1 MEFRPRRLDVLLP
14 KRARTLANLDS
25 NQLQMDRML
34 SAQQIRAARSLLG
47 WSRRE
52 LAIVAGIS
60 QGTIKA
66 IEQGKTDVRLSTLR
80 NLARTF
86 TAHGV
91 EFVMEG
97 SRSGVTIKNAA
108 KDQWTG
114 GPLAASTTARSAAD
128 AAQTVPTNDAPEGH
142 LWLRA
147 LGVMR
152 SRKV

>member
-1 MEFRPRRLDVLLP
+1 M
-14 KRARTLANLDS
+14 DS
-25 NQLQMDRML
+25 NRLQMDRML

-66 IEQGKTDVRLSTLR
+66 IEQGKTDARLSTLR
-80 NLARTF
+80 KLARTF

-97 SRSGVTIKNAA
+97 SRSGVTIKTTA
-108 KDQWTG
+108 KDHRTE
-114 GPLAASTTARSAAD
+114 PNRKVRRAKLTAITTAACGEHKKAD
-128 AAQTVPTNDAPEGH
+128 TIQASRNIPSTARGL
-142 LWLRA
+142 LWLRPIIRA
-147 LGVMR
+147 NLTKKR
-152 SRKV
+152 

>member
-1 MEFRPRRLDVLLP
+1 M
-14 KRARTLANLDS
+14 DS
-25 NQLQMDRML
+25 NRLQMDRML

-66 IEQGKTDVRLSTLR
+66 VEQGKTDARLSTLR
-80 NLARTF
+80 KLARTF

-97 SRSGVTIKNAA
+97 SRNGVTIKNDKPAQVGRA
-108 KDQWTG
+108 LEG
-114 GPLAASTTARSAAD
+114 ANPTTHIAAD
-128 AAQTVPTNDAPEGH
+128 ALDSVLTASSRKRH
-142 LWLRA
+142 LWLRPFRA
-147 LGVMR
+147 VR
-152 SRKV
+152 SKKA